1 MINIIRDLPILCN
14 VKWEEHGRNELG
26 INSSE
31 AVGRRKEGMDIV
43 SISLL
48 SGIPHISLDNPCLY
62 DMWNIGSAYKSIIK
76 FVKRQGS
83 KKGRASY
90 VLYLTIC
97 CVTPSLSNFCQK

>member
-48 SGIPHISLDNPCLY
+48 SGIPHISLDNPWAQLPL
-62 DMWNIGSAYKSIIK
+62 K
-76 FVKRQGS
+76 
-83 KKGRASY
+83 
-90 VLYLTIC
+90 
-97 CVTPSLSNFCQK
+97 TPSLYILVKL

>member
-1 MINIIRDLPILCN
+1 MINISRDLPILCN

-48 SGIPHISLDNPCLY
+48 SGIPHISLDNPWLQQTNSC
-62 DMWNIGSAYKSIIK
+62 I
-76 FVKRQGS
+76 
-83 KKGRASY
+83 
-90 VLYLTIC
+90 
-97 CVTPSLSNFCQK
+97 P

>member
-48 SGIPHISLDNPCLY
+48 SGIPHITCS
-62 DMWNIGSAYKSIIK
+62 SILHHK
-76 FVKRQGS
+76 TDGNDKMFF
-83 KKGRASY
+83 
-90 VLYLTIC
+90 
-97 CVTPSLSNFCQK
+97 SNQ

>member
-48 SGIPHISLDNPCLY
+48 SGIPHISLDNPCYLPTL
-62 DMWNIGSAYKSIIK
+62 WQVVIK
-76 FVKRQGS
+76 HTVFFLEGF
-83 KKGRASY
+83 
-90 VLYLTIC
+90 
-97 CVTPSLSNFCQK
+97 P

>member
-48 SGIPHISLDNPCLY
+48 SGIPHISLDNPWLQHNFFFSSQFFKT
-62 DMWNIGSAYKSIIK
+62 NISILK
-76 FVKRQGS
+76 LLADPLQR
-83 KKGRASY
+83 
-90 VLYLTIC
+90 
-97 CVTPSLSNFCQK
+97 

>member
-14 VKWEEHGRNELG
+14 VKWEEHGRNEVG

-48 SGIPHISLDNPCLY
+48 SGIPHISLDNP
-62 DMWNIGSAYKSIIK
+62 W
-76 FVKRQGS
+76 
-83 KKGRASY
+83 
-90 VLYLTIC
+90 
-97 CVTPSLSNFCQK
+97 LSGQHLVFSRGKNFLKIF

>member
-26 INSSE
+26 INSSK

-48 SGIPHISLDNPCLY
+48 SGIPHISLDNPCLQHY
-62 DMWNIGSAYKSIIK
+62 ENPEFRD
-76 FVKRQGS
+76 FVS
-83 KKGRASY
+83 
-90 VLYLTIC
+90 
-97 CVTPSLSNFCQK
+97 

>member
-48 SGIPHISLDNPCLY
+48 SGIPHISLDNPCILHTSLALSY
-62 DMWNIGSAYKSIIK
+62 YSNSII
-76 FVKRQGS
+76 
-83 KKGRASY
+83 
-90 VLYLTIC
+90 I
-97 CVTPSLSNFCQK
+97 SLFIQQLRRT